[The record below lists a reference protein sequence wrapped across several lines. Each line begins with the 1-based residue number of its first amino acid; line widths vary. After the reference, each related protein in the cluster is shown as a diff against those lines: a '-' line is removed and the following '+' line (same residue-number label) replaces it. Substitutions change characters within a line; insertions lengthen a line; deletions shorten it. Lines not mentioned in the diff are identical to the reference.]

1 MDDAA
6 NVFPGAFE
14 GYVCAVDGD
23 YWEEVFA
30 DGLVYDCFDLFF
42 GFCWGL
48 CVYPVA
54 DALFEGFSGRAEGC
68 FGNGGEEV
76 CPRGKPGALYAQV
89 EFLCGVLSHSE
100 VTDDVFLF
108 LSHAAVSDSG

>member
-1 MDDAA
+1 MDNAA
-6 NVFPGAFE
+6 NVFPGSLE
-14 GYVCAVDGD
+14 GDVCAVDGED
-23 YWEEVFA
+23 GKEVFA
-30 DGLVYDCFDLFF
+30 DGLVDDCFDLFF

-54 DALFEGFSGRAEGC
+54 DAGVEGFSGRTEGC

-76 CPRGKPGALYAQV
+76 CPRGKPGALDSGV
-89 EFLCGVLSHSE
+89 KFLCGVLSHSE